1 MYLLVIHKQLMMP
14 INIYIIQQNKKI
26 VNSIWGYDSRY
37 GT

>member
-14 INIYIIQQNKKI
+14 INISIIQQKKKI